1 MARTRKSLKTKNLKK
16 INNKRYIDTKTGFEY
31 SKRGYNQYNMVV
43 NKQAQK
49 EHQAN
54 VKRLKRLSKK
64 HGNYFN
70 KELRDEMENWER
82 YKKSIRDFNSGKTSR
97 PSTVKHRLKDFST
110 DSKNRRKLFDKPSRI
125 ASFVEDKKKVEIM
138 RKTGK
143 HGIYN
148 GKAYDDFLEML
159 ASRFKT
165 KSKQEIEDVL
175 FPFKDD
181 SQIPDSDQIRTIIN
195 SGVKTIEDLIK
206 EESDSGNLSE
216 SEEIEL
222 LNLSMVG
229 E

>member
-1 MARTRKSLKTKNLKK
+1 MARSRKNLNVKTLRKSNDRYKDTQTGLEFTKKG
-16 INNKRYIDTKTGFEY
+16 NN
-31 SKRGYNQYNMVV
+31 YNMVI

-54 VKRLKRLSKK
+54 VKRLKSLSKK
-64 HGNYFN
+64 HGSYFN
-70 KELRDEMENWER
+70 KELRQEMENWEN
-82 YKKSIRDFNSGKTSR
+82 YKKSINDFNTGKTSR
-97 PSTVKHRLKDFST
+97 PTTVKRRLNEFT
-110 DSKNRRKLFDKPSRI
+110 NESKNRKKLFDKPSRI
-125 ASFVEDKKKVEIM
+125 AAFVEDKKKVEIM

-148 GKAYDDFLEML
+148 GKAYDDFLDMV

-181 SQIPDSDQIRTIIN
+181 TTIPDSDQIRNIID
-195 SGVKTIEDLIK
+195 SGLKTIEDLI
-206 EESDSGNLSE
+206 EDESKSGNLSE
-216 SEEIEL
+216 AEEIEL
-222 LNLSMVG
+222 RNLTMVG